1 MSKRKKMDVVD
12 LDRFGMLEDFEEIS
26 EEELEALEAA
36 EEAEE
41 AVNPMETALSPMTDE
56 ELRKAL
62 ENFPEEL
69 QKAIDEA
76 NKGWERVQPQGYP
89 WTSGTDTI
97 TINTTEGSDVF
108 TFDGTDDNIRWTYET
123 DTTITTADTSESYS
137 TNVIRPGTYSST
149 ITYR

>member
-41 AVNPMETALSPMTDE
+41 ALSPLSDLSPMTEE
-56 ELRKAL
+56 ELRKTL
-62 ENFPEEL
+62 ENFPEDL
-69 QKAIDEA
+69 KKAIDEA

-89 WTSGTDTI
+89 LGTTGNYPWSTGTI
-97 TINTTEGSDVF
+97 TINIAD
-108 TFDGTDDNIRWTYET
+108 TDDKIYWTNET
-123 DTTITTADTSESYS
+123 GTSITTADTSESYS